1 MQAGF
6 VMLWLALLPSEAS
19 AQPHTSQAAPWAL
32 AVVVWALGF
41 TPRVMQ
47 REGAVLM
54 ELSACLRLWG
64 GWAALRE
71 RLAREAVAL
80 GVVRLAWAPFA
91 ATALALGRAG
101 VEQVGLE
108 TDGTAQADPVLWRLL
123 APLPVQVL
131 GEVVQPHQTT
141 LATLGCHTLG
151 SLRRLPRNGVARRFG
166 VALLRALD
174 LAHGQASDAY
184 RWEVLPAHFEARR
197 ELPWRLDNALAL
209 VEAAQ
214 PLLLQL
220 QGWLM
225 AQQAGA
231 LALTL
236 GWTHDTF
243 RARGTEPGGGVQVRT
258 AHALRD
264 MRHLSRLLS
273 EHLAQL
279 TLAAPVAEL
288 RLRLDEAQPLPHSS
302 ASWLPDPAVQ
312 GEALQQLLERLAARL
327 GEQRVLR
334 PQAQADHRPEQ
345 ANRWVSALAPATPRA
360 ASVWPSWPQPV
371 FLLPEPQRLGVREHR
386 PQYRGALELLLG
398 PQRVEGGW
406 WHRDDSA
413 ERMFT
418 VFRDYW
424 VAQSPQAGV
433 LCVFRTRL
441 SGEHAWYLHGFF
453 A

>member
-1 MQAGF
+1 
-6 VMLWLALLPSEAS
+6 MLWLALLPSDAS
-19 AQPHTSQAAPWAL
+19 ASPKPATDGGWAA
-32 AVVVWALGF
+32 AVVTWALGF
-41 TPRVMQ
+41 TPRVAQ

-80 GVVRLAWAPFA
+80 GVTRLAWAPHA

-101 VEQVGLE
+101 VEQAGLWP
-108 TDGTAQADPVLWRLL
+108 DGAAQPEPVLHQAL
-123 APLPVQVL
+123 APLPVGVL
-131 GEVVQPHQTT
+131 GLVVQPHQTT

-151 SLRRLPRNGVARRFG
+151 ALCALPRDGVARRFG
-166 VALLRALD
+166 AALLRALD
-174 LAHGQASDAY
+174 LVQGQASDAC

-209 VEAAQ
+209 VEASQ

-243 RARGTEPGGGVQVRT
+243 RARGTESGGGVQVRT

-264 MRHLSRLLS
+264 MRHLSRLLA

-288 RLRLDEAQPLPHSS
+288 RLRLDEARPLPHSS

-327 GEQRVLR
+327 GPQRVLR
-334 PQAQADHRPEQ
+334 PRAQADHRPEH
-345 ANRWVSALAPATPRA
+345 ANQWVSALAPAAPHS
-360 ASVWPSWPQPV
+360 ASVPPAWAQPV
-371 FLLPEPQRLGVREHR
+371 FLLPEPLRLVVREHR
-386 PQYRGALELLLG
+386 PQYRGALDLLLG

-406 WHRDDSA
+406 WHRDDGSD
-413 ERMFT
+413 RMFT

-433 LCVFRTRL
+433 LSVFRTRL

>member
-1 MQAGF
+1 
-6 VMLWLALLPSEAS
+6 MLWLALLPSDAPVPDKPDAAGAWAS
-19 AQPHTSQAAPWAL
+19 A
-32 AVVVWALGF
+32 VVAWALGF
-41 TPRVMQ
+41 TPRVAQ

-64 GWAALRE
+64 GWAVLRG

-80 GVVRLAWAPFA
+80 GVVRLAWAPHA
-91 ATALALGRAG
+91 AAALALGRAG
-101 VEQVGLE
+101 LEQAGLL
-108 TDGTAQADPVLWRLL
+108 TDGAAQPDAALWRAL
-123 APLPVQVL
+123 APLPLGVL
-131 GEVVQPHQTT
+131 GPVVQPHHTA
-141 LATLGCHTLG
+141 LATMGCRSLGA
-151 SLRRLPRNGVARRFG
+151 LRALPRDGVARRFG
-166 VALLRALD
+166 AALLRALD
-174 LAHGQASDAY
+174 LVHGQTSDAC
-184 RWEVLPAHFEARR
+184 RWEVVAPHFDARL

-209 VEAAQ
+209 VDAAQ

-243 RARGTEPGGGVQVRT
+243 RARDTGPGGGVQVRT
-258 AHALRD
+258 AHAMRD

-273 EHLAQL
+273 EHLAQQ

-288 RLRLDEAQPLPHSS
+288 RLRLDESQPLPHSS

-327 GEQRVLR
+327 GAQRVLR
-334 PQAQADHRPEQ
+334 PQAQADHRPEH
-345 ANRWVSALAPATPRA
+345 ANRWVSALAPAAARA
-360 ASVWPSWPQPV
+360 PTVLPSWPQPV

-398 PQRVEGGW
+398 PHRIEGGW
-406 WHRDDSA
+406 WHRDDTA
-413 ERMFT
+413 QQMHA

-424 VAQSPQAGV
+424 VAHSAQSGL

-441 SGEHAWYLHGFF
+441 SDEHAWYLHGFF